1 LTFSVLTVLE
11 LGAGSAL
18 LSLLAARMGASHVE
32 ITDYPAP
39 GITDAIRRNVNANL
53 NEEERR
59 RVSVTALDWTD
70 QDALQLMVT
79 KHPEGF
85 TRFVDA

>member
-1 LTFSVLTVLE
+1 M
-11 LGAGSAL
+11 

-39 GITDAIRRNVNANL
+39 GIMDAIRRNVDTNL
-53 NEEERR
+53 NEEERG

-70 QDALQLMVT
+70 KDALQSMVA
-79 KHPEGF
+79 KHPHGF
-85 TRFVDA
+85 TRFVNAQCQVGSEYNQG